1 MLQLS
6 NVAVLIL
13 KKKKPFVKIKT
24 IQLPFQE
31 TCTLKF
37 KNARVVKQPLKTEW
51 CLDEDQVVPS
61 QYCDD
66 MMLRSIGNVIDLPNF
81 TGVGGGGGDEREDD
95 IPPTGAGSLDQPP
108 GIILKF
114 YFLRDNCTLTILSG
128 SSYGSPPSESYS
140 ADLIKVAELR

>member
-1 MLQLS
+1 M
-6 NVAVLIL
+6 
-13 KKKKPFVKIKT
+13 
-24 IQLPFQE
+24 
-31 TCTLKF
+31 
-37 KNARVVKQPLKTEW
+37 VKQPLKTEW

-66 MMLRSIGNVIDLPNF
+66 MMLRSIGNVVDLPNF
-81 TGVGGGGGDEREDD
+81 TWVGGGGGDERDDD

-114 YFLRDNCTLTILSG
+114 YFLRENCTLAILSG